1 MTLRSRLAVLFGLV
15 ALVASVLVGV
25 ISYRS
30 TSNELRDSTDRF
42 LELRANETAEASNE
56 QTIQGRPDAGTRN
69 RPDRGGRFRD
79 GLPVADDDSVI
90 QLTGPEGNGVS
101 SSIELPQ
108 TPAVEQLQQRRAGPV
123 DVDRVVFENV
133 EVDGE
138 SYRMASQALDQG
150 GAVQVARSTA
160 ENDDLL
166 AALVRRFVVIAAVV
180 ALCAALLGW
189 LIATTTTAPLRR
201 LTNVASDVAAT
212 KDFTTDVG
220 ETGRSD
226 EIGQLASSFATMLD
240 ALETSREQ
248 QHRLI
253 HDAGHEMRTPL
264 TSLRANV
271 ALLERARDLPENDR
285 TEILAAIRSEL
296 LELGDLFDEMIEL
309 ATDQRNGDFVG
320 ESVDLA
326 DVVRD
331 VAVRWDRR
339 SDRPIQLE
347 IEPSAVVGDA
357 SMLERA
363 VTNLVSNADKF
374 SDPGESVTIVV
385 TDGTVSVRDR
395 GPGIPTQD
403 RERIFDRFYR
413 SEVTRSMPG
422 SGLGLSIVAEVV
434 ERHGGEVWARDAP
447 DGGAEVG
454 FSIPQ
459 VPVAQI
465 SS

>member
-1 MTLRSRLAVLFGLV
+1 
-15 ALVASVLVGV
+15 
-25 ISYRS
+25 
-30 TSNELRDSTDRF
+30 
-42 LELRANETAEASNE
+42 
-56 QTIQGRPDAGTRN
+56 
-69 RPDRGGRFRD
+69 
-79 GLPVADDDSVI
+79 
-90 QLTGPEGNGVS
+90 
-101 SSIELPQ
+101 
-108 TPAVEQLQQRRAGPV
+108 
-123 DVDRVVFENV
+123 
-133 EVDGE
+133 
-138 SYRMASQALDQG
+138 
-150 GAVQVARSTA
+150 
-160 ENDDLL
+160 
-166 AALVRRFVVIAAVV
+166 
-180 ALCAALLGW
+180 
-189 LIATTTTAPLRR
+189 
-201 LTNVASDVAAT
+201 VASDVAAT

-309 ATDQRNGDFVG
+309 ATDQRNGEFVG